1 MLPWKT
7 DENTIFEK
15 DNYVTES
22 SLPYEKEATGYRL
35 QEAET
40 EPKESGDEKL
50 EFIGGESKEFTDEVK
65 ADLMRKQQDLYYFS
79 NLEITQQNLYVEILY
94 ALENYIDE
102 MEVSTFDTEQID
114 TVFQCVMM
122 DHPEIFYIDGYSF
135 VKYSRGENVE
145 KIVFKGNYIY
155 NQQEKEVKEE
165 QIEDVAGEILAN
177 ISQDATD
184 YEKVKYVYET
194 IIHNTEYDMN
204 AADNQNIC
212 SVFLNHSSVCQGYA
226 KAVQYLLKQLKVPA
240 TLVIGTVETG
250 EGHAW
255 NLVKVENE
263 YYYVDA
269 TWGDASYQLQNNED
283 SQMIQNTGAIS
294 YDYLCVTTEELT
306 RTHTLA
312 EIVPLPMCN
321 CLDANYY
328 VKEGAY
334 FEKADYEQLADL
346 MERYQTEGR
355 ESVTFRCANDS
366 VYQQMWDE
374 LLTEQKIFKYIKGM
388 DNSIMYMDSPK
399 QRSITFWL

>member
-40 EPKESGDEKL
+40 EPKESGDEKS

-155 NQQEKEVKEE
+155 NQQEKEVKE
-165 QIEDVAGEILAN
+165 
-177 ISQDATD
+177 T
-184 YEKVKYVYET
+184 
-194 IIHNTEYDMN
+194 
-204 AADNQNIC
+204 
-212 SVFLNHSSVCQGYA
+212 
-226 KAVQYLLKQLKVPA
+226 
-240 TLVIGTVETG
+240 TL
-250 EGHAW
+250 
-255 NLVKVENE
+255 
-263 YYYVDA
+263 
-269 TWGDASYQLQNNED
+269 
-283 SQMIQNTGAIS
+283 
-294 YDYLCVTTEELT
+294 
-306 RTHTLA
+306 
-312 EIVPLPMCN
+312 
-321 CLDANYY
+321 
-328 VKEGAY
+328 
-334 FEKADYEQLADL
+334 
-346 MERYQTEGR
+346 
-355 ESVTFRCANDS
+355 
-366 VYQQMWDE
+366 
-374 LLTEQKIFKYIKGM
+374 
-388 DNSIMYMDSPK
+388 
-399 QRSITFWL
+399 